1 MWNYKTAILSACVR
15 AALFFTATIQS
26 GAEAATGA
34 MLAEFG
40 FRFVTSGFYGAL
52 TQAFRRVEPQ
62 VLGTIGALLVVPAVG
77 HLGEYVVH
85 SWRGTPNLATA
96 LATSIA
102 FTCVSTA
109 FNLFAMRRGALIV
122 GAGERPL
129 REDLRAMPRLLLLFV
144 ISLSRTCLPRAESR
158 DRVRA

>member
-1 MWNYKTAILSACVR
+1 MWNYKTAILSSLVR
-15 AALFFTATIQS
+15 SAIFLAITAS
-26 GAEAATGA
+26 AGFEAATGA

-40 FRFVTSGFYGAL
+40 FRFVTAGFYGAL
-52 TQAFRRVEPQ
+52 TQAFRRVQPPA
-62 VLGTIGALLVVPAVG
+62 LGTLGAVLVLPAAG
-77 HLGEYVVH
+77 HLGEFVVH
-85 SWRGTPNLATA
+85 SLRGTPNLTAA

-129 REDLRAMPRLLLLFV
+129 AHDLRAMPRLLFLFV
-144 ISLSRTCLPRAESR
+144 TSMSRTCRIRA
-158 DRVRA
+158 